1 MSTQIPRKLKA
12 FSLFVEGRGYAG
24 KVAELT
30 LPKLT
35 RKMEE
40 WRAGG
45 MNAPIDIDMG
55 MEKLEAEF
63 TLAEYSEE
71 VLSLFGATNLAQIG
85 LRFKGSIESD
95 DDGTVTPIEVVLRGR
110 WKEMDPGSWK
120 AGDSATLKVSVS
132 ASYYKYTSKGQD
144 LIEIDVQNMVEKIGG
159 TDRLAERRA
168 AIGI

>member
-12 FSLFVEGRGYAG
+12 FSLFVEGRGYAD

-40 WRAGG
+40 FRAGG
-45 MNAPIDIDMG
+45 MNAPIEIDMG
-55 MEKLEAEF
+55 MEKLEGEF
-63 TLAEYSEE
+63 TLTEYSKE
-71 VLSLFGATNLAQIG
+71 VFALFGVTDLAQIG
-85 LRFKGSIESD
+85 LCFKGSIESD

-110 WKEMDPGSWK
+110 WKEMDTGSWK
-120 AGDSATLKVSVS
+120 TGDSTRLKVSVS
-132 ASYYKYTSKGQD
+132 ASYYKYTSKGQN
-144 LIEIDVQNMVEKIGG
+144 LIEIDVPNMVEKIGG